1 MKVEQLYT
9 GCLAEAA
16 YYIESEGEA
25 IIIDPL
31 RDIQTYLHKLQR
43 NKTKLKYILET
54 HFHADFVSGH
64 IDLANATGA
73 TIVYGPTAETSFESH
88 IAKDGEKLT
97 VGSLTIEVLHTPG
110 HTPESSCFLL
120 YDERDNKQYV
130 FTGDTLFIGDVGRP
144 DLAIKSDLT
153 KEDLASMLYESLQ
166 HKIKPLP
173 DSIIIYPAHG
183 AGSACGKNMSK
194 ETTDTLGHQKET
206 NYALK
211 ASTKEEFIKLV
222 LQDLEP
228 APSYFSI
235 NALMNKQGYSNVDE
249 LIKQGTIAL
258 NSDEFQQA
266 QQQTRALLLDTRNP
280 SEFKQG
286 FIPGAI
292 NIGLNGQFAPWAGTL
307 ISDLS
312 QPILLITD
320 TGKEEETVI
329 RLSRVGI
336 DHVIGYLKGGFQS
349 WIEADKPSDRI
360 NAITPKEFLNHLTK
374 DAVIIDVRKT
384 SEYENGHLET
394 SVNLP
399 LDYINDWTLELDK
412 NKTYYIHC
420 AGGYRSVI
428 TESILKSRNINNII
442 DIEGGYSAIEKE
454 LNGVKS

>member
-1 MKVEQLYT
+1 
-9 GCLAEAA
+9 
-16 YYIESEGEA
+16 
-25 IIIDPL
+25 
-31 RDIQTYLHKLQR
+31 
-43 NKTKLKYILET
+43 
-54 HFHADFVSGH
+54 
-64 IDLANATGA
+64 
-73 TIVYGPTAETSFESH
+73 
-88 IAKDGEKLT
+88 
-97 VGSLTIEVLHTPG
+97 
-110 HTPESSCFLL
+110 
-120 YDERDNKQYV
+120 
-130 FTGDTLFIGDVGRP
+130 
-144 DLAIKSDLT
+144 
-153 KEDLASMLYESLQ
+153 
-166 HKIKPLP
+166 
-173 DSIIIYPAHG
+173 
-183 AGSACGKNMSK
+183 MSK

>member
-31 RDIQTYLHKLQR
+31 RDVQPYIQKLQR

-64 IDLANATGA
+64 IDLAKATGA
-73 TIVYGPTAETSFESH
+73 TIVYGPTADTSFESH

-110 HTPESSCFLL
+110 HTPESCCFLL
-120 YDERDNKQYV
+120 YDEKGNKQSV

-153 KEDLASMLYESLQ
+153 KEDLAGMLYESLQ

-183 AGSACGKNMSK
+183 AGSVCGKNMSK

-235 NALMNKQGYSNVDE
+235 NALMNKHGYSNIDE
-249 LIKQGTIAL
+249 VIKQGSIAL
-258 NSDEFQQA
+258 SPDQFQNI
-266 QQQTRALLLDTRNP
+266 QQQTYALLLDTRNP
-280 SEFKQG
+280 AEFKQG
-286 FIPGAI
+286 FIPGSI

-312 QPILLITD
+312 QPILLN

-336 DHVIGYLKGGFQS
+336 DHVIGYLKGGFQT
-349 WIEADKPSDRI
+349 WLEADKPTDRI
-360 NAITPKEFLNHLTK
+360 NAITPKEFIHQLTK

-384 SEYENGHLET
+384 GEYESGHLET

-399 LDYINDWTLELDK
+399 LDYINDWTPDLDK

-442 DIEGGYSAIEKE
+442 DIEGGYAAIEKE
-454 LNGVKS
+454 MSSVKK